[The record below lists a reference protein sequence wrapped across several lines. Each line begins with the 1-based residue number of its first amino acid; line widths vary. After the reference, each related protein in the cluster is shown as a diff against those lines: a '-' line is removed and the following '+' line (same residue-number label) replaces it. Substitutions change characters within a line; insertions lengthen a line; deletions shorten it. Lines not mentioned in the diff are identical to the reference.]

1 MNKHNI
7 KKKLRRV
14 YEHATPD
21 VWDAVLSDCK
31 QQKGNM
37 IMVTTK
43 QKPSKFKQYAG
54 LVACLCLMIGA
65 AFSFFS
71 YRANHTVDA
80 TVSLDVNPSIEIE
93 VNKKDRVIQVIPLN
107 EDGRNIIGDL
117 NFSGS
122 ELKVT
127 VYALI
132 GSMVQ
137 NGYLSELSNSILI
150 SVDNKDPAR
159 CAALQEQLS
168 SEVNE
173 ILQKDSLHGAI
184 LSQTVHQTDL
194 LQQLA
199 KPYGISGGRA
209 QLIQAILSQSDAHTF
224 DDLATL
230 SVNELNLLLNADT
243 AAASNFE
250 VFGTASDKA
259 YIGEAKA
266 KEIALEN
273 AGVSADSLTVFE
285 IKLDIDDGAL
295 LYDVEFVSEN
305 YKYAYEIDATTGKIL
320 DFERELIISA
330 SQFGLPANCISADNA
345 KQIVLQHAGLDAASV
360 SGFQCELDLDDGA
373 AVYEIEFYAN
383 GFEYDYKINAVTGD
397 VLKAEKEA
405 KGSVANPA
413 PTQPSN
419 PQPTSQISTDKAK
432 EIALQHAGVVMA
444 SISGFKCEL
453 DTDDGMAIYEI
464 EFYASGFEYDYKINA
479 VTGDVLKA
487 EKEAKGS
494 VVNPVPT
501 QPSNPQPTSQI
512 STDKA
517 KEIALQHADVD
528 AASISGFR
536 CELDMD
542 DGVALYEIEFYANG
556 FEYDYEINAATG
568 SIVKSEKEAKDT
580 TVTQPSTPAPAPAPT
595 QPSNSQPSTDRISAD
610 TAKEIA
616 LRHAGVSTA
625 NVYGF
630 KCELDT
636 EDGVTIYEI
645 EFISGGYEYNYEIN
659 AATGAVV
666 EFDKKRDD

>member
-117 NFSGS
+117 DFSGS

-184 LSQTVHQTDL
+184 LSQAVHQTDL

-419 PQPTSQISTDKAK
+419 SQPTSQISTDKAK
-432 EIALQHAGVVMA
+432 EIALQHAGV
-444 SISGFKCEL
+444 
-453 DTDDGMAIYEI
+453 
-464 EFYASGFEYDYKINA
+464 
-479 VTGDVLKA
+479 
-487 EKEAKGS
+487 
-494 VVNPVPT
+494 
-501 QPSNPQPTSQI
+501 
-512 STDKA
+512 
-517 KEIALQHADVD
+517 D
-528 AASISGFR
+528 AASISGFM
-536 CELDMD
+536 CEVDMD
-542 DGVALYEIEFYANG
+542 DGLAIYEIEFYANG

-568 SIVKSEKEAKDT
+568 SIVKSEKEAKGI
-580 TVTQPSTPAPAPAPT
+580 TVTQPSTPAPAPT
-595 QPSNSQPSTDRISAD
+595 QPSNPQPSTDRISAD

-666 EFDKKRDD
+666 EFDKELDD